1 MEQLAAT
8 VNGSP
13 IDNKALNAAMQ
24 SMAQENFHA
33 TLDEIP
39 RESHAELKSMA
50 LERLIARELIF
61 QAALAEGFV
70 ADEAD
75 VKDESS
81 RILRMM
87 GNPADFWKRLA
98 KRGMDELSFLRM
110 VRKDVTVDKMSA
122 RKLADVTEPSEE
134 EIKKFFSAHQDK
146 LRDHERVRA
155 SHILIL
161 INPDDPDKALE
172 YALELKALIDKEGAD
187 KEGFAVVAKKH
198 SACSSAPGGGELGFI
213 RREDVDATFADAA
226 FGQIVGEVG
235 PPIKTPYGYHL
246 IMVTAHEIPSPP
258 TQDEA
263 RGKIVD
269 FLKKAKGSK
278 LLEEWVAVLRN
289 SAEIV
294 ILNN

>member
-24 SMAQENFHA
+24 SLAQENFHA
-33 TLDEIP
+33 TLDEVP
-39 RESHAELKSMA
+39 RESHAELKAMA

-98 KRGMDELSFLRM
+98 ERGMDEASFLRM
-110 VRKDVTVDKMSA
+110 VRKDVTVDQMSA

-134 EIKKFFSAHQDK
+134 EVRHFFSAYPDK

-155 SHILIL
+155 SHILIPL
-161 INPDDPDKALE
+161 DPDDPDKAL
-172 YALELKALIDKEGAD
+172 ARAMELKVKVEQ
-187 KEGFAVVAKKH
+187 EGFSEIAKRH
-198 SACSSAPGGGELGFI
+198 SICASAPGGGELGFI
-213 RREDVDATFADAA
+213 RREDVDPTFAEAA
-226 FGQIVGEVG
+226 FSQIVDELGAPV
-235 PPIKTPYGYHL
+235 KTPYGYHL
-246 IMVTAHEIPSPP
+246 IKVTEHEIPAPP
-258 TQDEA
+258 TLDEA
-263 RGKIVD
+263 RDKIVG
-269 FLKKAKGSK
+269 FLKKASGSK
-278 LLEEWVAVLRN
+278 LLQEWVAELRN
-289 SAEIV
+289 GAKIEIL
-294 ILNN
+294 ID